1 MFQTIKSRELIITIL
16 FYNVEN
22 AEMVVYRASI
32 VWTLIIHSI
41 CKIYGAFIAGT
52 LIVCIFPYYPQYV
65 KIYGHL
71 MQVLTLL
78 NDSCPRRYLL
88 NNFFT
93 VLTSTVQECFLT

>member
-32 VWTLIIHSI
+32 VWTLKIHSMQNLW
-41 CKIYGAFIAGT
+41 AFIAGFDFNN
-52 LIVCIFPYYPQYV
+52 CIFPYYGKCQNLY
-65 KIYGHL
+65 HL
-71 MQVLTLL
+71 IKQMHSIEGISTQV
-78 NDSCPRRYLL
+78 LL